1 MKRAITLL
9 FFLAVFLAGCA
20 SYQPVAILT
29 PQATSPGSLASAKF
43 QQLLTPQEK
52 AWLAEHNNLR
62 MGVEQNF
69 PPYEFSD
76 ENGNFTGISADYRN
90 LLSQLLGV
98 DLVVEASPDFSTV
111 REKIK
116 NKDLDVILL
125 LTPTDE
131 RRQFLRFTRPFFD
144 YQLVITTRDDYPVVF
159 GLDEFKDKTVAV
171 VEGYASAEYIAR
183 VYPQL
188 NIVPYPTV
196 EAGLMA
202 VSTGKADAFVNEVF
216 ATVYQIRNKS
226 IGNVKIAASLD
237 SDLPGYAIA
246 VRDDMPEL
254 VGILDKALTAIS
266 QEERQNISEKWLSVK
281 FEQGFDYSL
290 FWKVLLGGAL
300 VLVGF
305 LYWNRRL
312 SGEISQRKR
321 AENELRGYQQNLQ
334 ALVKER
340 TADLEAKNVALA
352 TEITERIRARDELE
366 ESEANFRAMAENAS
380 DAIVITAQDDH
391 AILFANR
398 RAEELTGYNLAE
410 LQLSG
415 SDSLWISEKLD
426 HLWDIH
432 RKEAGDRH
440 PPTPIETVYRH
451 KNGTRIPVEITIDQI
466 RWHGRAAFLTS
477 ARDITERKKREAE
490 IIQQNTELEVLTEIS
505 AALRQTDK
513 PADMAAVALKRF
525 IDLLQMDCG
534 SLAVLDSDRLV
545 MLAEQGMPYPSPCYT
560 EAIKD
565 DIQRL
570 YSGDDPLY
578 LSATDAAGK
587 AELAQIAGEEG
598 CFPSGL
604 GACAIVPL
612 KSFSTTVGV
621 LAVFCREARTFPP
634 QTRALVTA
642 FADIV
647 GYAIERRRTMTTL
660 EERVTDR
667 TRDLSALYQVM
678 TIANQNSDLSQ
689 ILAQALALAL
699 QAVYCSS
706 GAIYL
711 LEGEPQ
717 EIQLAVSSIVEDENP
732 SKWLVQG
739 IDARLADEIIR
750 HNRPVVIPDL
760 AADARIAHP
769 AGGELIGVPLHA
781 GGKVLGMLWGYSDQA
796 GHLTLEDVS
805 LLVSIGERVGT
816 TIENFRLRERTQTL
830 AILEERQRLARDLH
844 DSVTQQIY
852 SLLLFAGGAKKA
864 VQTVDAESSLQ
875 MLKRIEDVARQALKE
890 LRLLIYEL
898 RPLDLQSAGLVK
910 ALQQR
915 LESVEQR
922 AGIQAR
928 LQAGG
933 EFHLPPAVEE
943 DLFRIA
949 IEALNNSLKHA
960 GASEV
965 TVRLQATDGIV
976 ALEVADNGRGFTLAA
991 HGAGGS
997 GLQNMQERARK
1008 IGANLQITSTPGS
1021 GTSITIIVEAAHE

>member
-1 MKRAITLL
+1 MKHSITLL
-9 FFLAVFLAGCA
+9 ILAAAFLAGCA
-20 SYQPVAILT
+20 RFQAVATVT
-29 PQATSPGSLASAKF
+29 PQATSPGSLAAEKF

-52 AWLAEHNNLR
+52 TWLAEHSTLR

-76 ENGNFTGISADYRN
+76 ENGNLTGISADYRN

-98 DLVVEASPDFSTV
+98 NLVVEASPDFSTV
-111 REKIK
+111 RDKIK

-125 LTPTDE
+125 LTPTEE
-131 RRQFLRFTRPFFD
+131 RKQFLRFTRPFFD
-144 YQLVITTRDDYPVVF
+144 YQLVIATRDDYPVVF

-171 VEGYASAEYIAR
+171 VEGYASAEYISR

-196 EAGLMA
+196 EDGLMA

-216 ATVYQIRNKS
+216 ATVYQIRDKS

-237 SDLPGYAIA
+237 ADLPGYAIA

-290 FWKVLLGGAL
+290 FWKVLLGGAI
-300 VLVGF
+300 VLAGF

-312 SGEISQRKR
+312 SGEIAQRKR
-321 AENELRGYQQNLQ
+321 AEGELRSYQQNLQ

-352 TEITERIRARDELE
+352 TEITERIRAHDELE

-410 LQLSG
+410 LQRTG

-426 HLWDIH
+426 NLWDIH
-432 RKEAGDRH
+432 RTEAGDRH
-440 PPTPIETVYRH
+440 PPAQIETVYRH
-451 KNGTRIPVEITIDQI
+451 KNGTHIPVEITIDQI

-525 IDLLQMDCG
+525 IDLLHMDCG

-578 LSATDAAGK
+578 LSATDVAGE
-587 AELAQIAGEEG
+587 AELAQIAGEAG

-612 KSFSTTVGV
+612 KSFATTVGV

-642 FADIV
+642 FTDIV

-678 TIANQNSDLSQ
+678 TIANQNSDLNQ

-711 LEGEPQ
+711 LEGEPAN
-717 EIQLAVSSIVEDENP
+717 IRLAVSNIPQGNSSAQLVE
-732 SKWLVQG
+732 G
-739 IDARLADEIIR
+739 IDARLADEITR

-760 AADARIAHP
+760 AAEARIAHP
-769 AGGELIGVPLHA
+769 ANGELIGVPLHA

-864 VQTVDAESSLQ
+864 VQTVDTDSSLQ

-928 LQAGG
+928 LQAGE

-965 TVRLQATDGIV
+965 TVRLQATNGAV
-976 ALEVADNGRGFTLAA
+976 TLEVADNGRGFTLAA
-991 HGAGGS
+991 QGAGGS
-997 GLQNMQERARK
+997 GLQNMQERAKK
-1008 IGANLQITSTPGS
+1008 IGANLEISSSPGS
-1021 GTSITIIVEAAHE
+1021 GTSITIIVEAVHE